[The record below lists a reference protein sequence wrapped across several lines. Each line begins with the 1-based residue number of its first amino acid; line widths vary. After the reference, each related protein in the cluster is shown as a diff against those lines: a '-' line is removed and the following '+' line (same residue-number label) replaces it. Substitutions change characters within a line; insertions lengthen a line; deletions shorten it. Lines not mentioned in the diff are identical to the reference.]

1 MSPALHHLA
10 LRTHDL
16 PRLERFYGDLLGL
29 RVARRDPARGSIWLA
44 AGAVVVMLE
53 QAEPDEPGPAEGSR
67 DLVAFAV
74 DPTSPRP
81 DLEAWRAHLAQSG
94 ISVEAETP
102 FTLYFRDPDGRRLAV
117 SAYAFT
123 PTP

>member
-16 PRLERFYGDLLGL
+16 PRLERFYADVLGL
-29 RVARRDPARGSIWLA
+29 RVSRRDPARGSLWLA

-53 QAEPDEPGPAEGSR
+53 QAAAAELGPAEGSL

-74 DPTSPRP
+74 DPASPRP
-81 DLEAWRAHLAQSG
+81 DLEAWRAHLAQAG
-94 ISVEAETP
+94 IPIEAETP

-117 SAYAFT
+117 STYAFT